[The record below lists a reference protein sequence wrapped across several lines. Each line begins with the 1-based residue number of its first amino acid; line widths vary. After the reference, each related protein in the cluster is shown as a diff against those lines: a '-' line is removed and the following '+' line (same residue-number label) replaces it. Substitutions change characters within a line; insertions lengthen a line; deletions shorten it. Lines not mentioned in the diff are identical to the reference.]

1 MALIGIALSSLTP
14 ALPTMATAVAH
25 AQRTADGA
33 GADSLVLAA
42 GGLLA
47 WAVWMWGAAGLA
59 LAALSTLPGLVGLAA
74 RVLLHVVFPAGAR
87 HGAAL
92 LLGLGLGVAAPVV
105 TMTALVPTVAAAAPV
120 GSSSAPAG
128 VPDWPLAAP
137 TSGGSVPDWPA
148 PATAGVDKHVVL
160 RGECLWQIAADH
172 LRQRPGSPPSDAA
185 IARAVRAWWS
195 ANADVIGPNP
205 DLLLPGQVLQPPP

>member
-1 MALIGIALSSLTP
+1 
-14 ALPTMATAVAH
+14 
-25 AQRTADGA
+25 
-33 GADSLVLAA
+33 
-42 GGLLA
+42 
-47 WAVWMWGAAGLA
+47 
-59 LAALSTLPGLVGLAA
+59 
-74 RVLLHVVFPAGAR
+74 
-87 HGAAL
+87 
-92 LLGLGLGVAAPVV
+92 VAAPLV
-105 TMTALVPTVAAAAPV
+105 TMTALVPTMAAAAPV

-148 PATAGVDKHVVL
+148 AATADVGRHVVL

-172 LRQRPGSPPSDAA
+172 LRQQTGSPPPDAA